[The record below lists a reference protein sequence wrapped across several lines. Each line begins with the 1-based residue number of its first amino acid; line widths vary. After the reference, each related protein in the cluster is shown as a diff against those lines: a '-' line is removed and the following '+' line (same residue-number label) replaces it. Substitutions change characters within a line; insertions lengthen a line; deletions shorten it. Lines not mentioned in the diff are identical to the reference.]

1 MTHVILL
8 VNWSKK
14 GGVENM
20 ISFILE
26 MCFSLGKLITKND
39 CKQMLSLKCWPTG
52 QTLTRKLSLYHF
64 LLKFKNE
71 KKYGLILR
79 DEIYIYENA
88 QHSKILKSVKFYV

>member
-1 MTHVILL
+1 
-8 VNWSKK
+8 
-14 GGVENM
+14 M

-39 CKQMLSLKCWPTG
+39 CTQMLSLKCWPTG

-71 KKYGLILR
+71 KKYGLICGT
-79 DEIYIYENA
+79 
-88 QHSKILKSVKFYV
+88 KSTSTKMHNIAKF